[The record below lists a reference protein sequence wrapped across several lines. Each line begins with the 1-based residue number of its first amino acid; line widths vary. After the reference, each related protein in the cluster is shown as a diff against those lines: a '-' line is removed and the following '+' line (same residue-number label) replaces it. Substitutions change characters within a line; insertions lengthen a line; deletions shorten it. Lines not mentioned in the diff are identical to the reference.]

1 MATIPGSCHCGGVQ
15 FEIELPFIVSN
26 HCHCTTCQKTSG
38 TGHTTSARTRPSD
51 ITFQQG
57 RELLRSFQPAPGQGN
72 KTFCSV
78 CGSNLFG
85 GQWPDGEYVSVR
97 LSALDGDP
105 QITPSRRTFV
115 AYNAPWF
122 EIPDDGLPR
131 FDERATD

>member
-1 MATIPGSCHCGGVQ
+1 MASVSGSCLCGGVQ
-15 FEIELPFIVSN
+15 FTVELPFLSSG
-26 HCHCTTCQKTSG
+26 HCHCTTCRRSSG
-38 TGHTTSARTRPSD
+38 TGHSTSARARPSQ
-51 ITFQQG
+51 IAFQQG

-78 CGSNLFG
+78 CGSKLFG

-97 LSALDGDP
+97 LAAIDDDP
-105 QITPSRRTFV
+105 QIAPGARQYV

-131 FDERATD
+131 FDERRPG